1 MTESLNTYQSSK
13 KSPKAYNLAKLK
25 YKLLNFSLSVALLV
39 ILLWAGL
46 SIPIRAMWERVSGDQ
61 ALIILGYFL
70 TILAAAEALSLPVE
84 LAGGHLLD
92 RRYGLSNQS
101 ARAWLVDHSKG
112 TALSAILGAA
122 LVEIFYWLLRRSPNW
137 WWAEASAIVFFIFL
151 IISFI
156 APVVLLPIFFK
167 AKPIGNKALQDR
179 LMRLSREAG
188 APAVGVYEIDL
199 SKKTKAANAG
209 IAGLGATRRII
220 LSDTLLNNFDEDE
233 IEIVF
238 AHELGHNQGKDI
250 WKMMAL
256 QSLLSALGLYISQ
269 IILKGATPYFG
280 FKGPADVAN
289 LPLLIL
295 VFTAVGLAFYPLAN
309 AYSRLLELRADRFAM
324 TKYKNPGAF
333 ISSMEKLAEL
343 NLADTEP
350 NRAIEFILYSH
361 PSVSKRIKEA
371 QKFMAA

>member
-1 MTESLNTYQSSK
+1 MEETLNTGQSAQ
-13 KSPKAYNLAKLK
+13 KSAKAYNLAKLE

-70 TILAAAEALSLPVE
+70 TILAAAEALLLPVE

-101 ARAWLVDHSKG
+101 ARAWLVDHAKG

-137 WWAEASAIVFFIFL
+137 WWAEASAIVFFFFL

-233 IEIVF
+233 IEIVL

-256 QSLLSALGLYISQ
+256 QSLLSAIGLYISQ
-269 IILKGATPYFG
+269 IIMKGATPYFG

-343 NLADTEP
+343 NLADAEP
-350 NRAIEFILYSH
+350 NRAIEFIFYSH